1 MLVVRGKMIPLVQP
15 FITAIDIAAKRID
28 VELPA
33 GLLDD

>member
-1 MLVVRGKMIPLVQP
+1 MIPLVQP

>member
-1 MLVVRGKMIPLVQP
+1 VVHGKMIPLVQP
-15 FITAIDIAAKRID
+15 FVTKIDIDAKRID